1 MRDAI
6 DDRELFDPFCFDEF
20 GMIDRGVKAVRF
32 LYGATGAVGLIAGL
46 ALLFWPVKTLI
57 VLAMVLGAYFIIAG
71 ITRMVVAVGTPFM
84 PAGWRALNIC
94 ASLLMLFCGVIV
106 VRYQAESAVV
116 LATFAAIAIGFGWIT
131 EGVITLIETGMVH
144 NRGLSILSGVLSIIA
159 GIAVLLFPFESIDL
173 LIVFAGTT
181 LAILGIILLVRAFS
195 FGKATRA

>member
-1 MRDAI
+1 
-6 DDRELFDPFCFDEF
+6 
-20 GMIDRGVKAVRF
+20 
-32 LYGATGAVGLIAGL
+32 
-46 ALLFWPVKTLI
+46 
-57 VLAMVLGAYFIIAG
+57 
-71 ITRMVVAVGTPFM
+71 
-84 PAGWRALNIC
+84 
-94 ASLLMLFCGVIV
+94 MLFCGVIV

-159 GIAVLLFPFESIDL
+159 GVAVLLFPFESIDL